1 MLGAW
6 VSFTV
11 TVVVH
16 WLELPEPSVAVHDT
30 VVGPSGKVEPD
41 AGLQLGLPTEQLSVA
56 VAANVAVALPDPVH
70 STDWPTGHVM
80 EGAVTSLTVTV
91 A

>member
-1 MLGAW
+1 MMLGAW

-56 VAANVAVALPDPVH
+56 LALNVAVALLFPVH
-70 STDWPTGHVM
+70 STACPAGQLMT
-80 EGAVTSLTVTV
+80 GAV
-91 A
+91 